1 VNGATQDLYDRQI
14 VERARNPL
22 YAGELPAPD
31 LQGEGRNPLC
41 GDRTRLDIALEG
53 HHISQ
58 IRHRTR
64 GCALCIAAADML
76 AERLG
81 GCSPQEAL
89 AVGARFSAML
99 VAAPDEVA
107 EATVQEAAKRIENPP
122 EGIPSLGG
130 MEPLMAVRFHKARIR
145 CVELPWV
152 ALKEAL
158 AHVRV

>member
-1 VNGATQDLYDRQI
+1 MNGAAQDLYDRQI

-81 GCSPQEAL
+81 GCGLEEAR

-99 VAAPDEVA
+99 VAPDDPVET
-107 EATVQEAAKRIENPP
+107 TVQEAAKRIENPP

>member
-1 VNGATQDLYDRQI
+1 
-14 VERARNPL
+14 
-22 YAGELPAPD
+22 
-31 LQGEGRNPLC
+31 
-41 GDRTRLDIALEG
+41 
-53 HHISQ
+53 
-58 IRHRTR
+58 
-64 GCALCIAAADML
+64 ML

-99 VAAPDEVA
+99 VAPDGPA

-122 EGIPSLGG
+122 EGTPSLGG